1 MLECSYE
8 RLGVGGALLVD
19 LVTEW
24 DVKVEELVKSEIS
37 KAYPTF
43 QL

>member
-1 MLECSYE
+1 MNPTGL
-8 RLGVGGALLVD
+8 GGALCYVLLLVD

-24 DVKVEELVKSEIS
+24 DVKVEELVKAEIS